1 MIMTNIY
8 EIKNVLNQYE
18 IKDVYKKLLEENWRI
33 DTPYDPIS
41 IYHPTFKVSFDNM
54 ILNPYWFG
62 YFTALVSAVNSSLRK
77 EKNFDLGFYEVKSIT
92 LNAQQKSDK
101 FQFHDHRD
109 CRHTIVGF
117 LTPEWDESWGGSLQ
131 VQDKKINFT
140 PGNFVLF
147 SGNDLH
153 DAMPVKVNLPFWR
166 ISVGIFIN

>member
-1 MIMTNIY
+1 
-8 EIKNVLNQYE
+8 
-18 IKDVYKKLLEENWRI
+18 
-33 DTPYDPIS
+33 
-41 IYHPTFKVSFDNM
+41 M

-62 YFTALVSAVNSSLRK
+62 YFTALVSGINSSLRK
-77 EKNFDLGFYEVKSIT
+77 EKNFDLGFYKISSII
-92 LNAQQKSDK
+92 LNAQQKNDK

-109 CRHTIVGF
+109 CRHTMVGF
-117 LTPEWDESWGGSLQ
+117 LTPEWDQSWGGSLQ
-131 VQDKKINFT
+131 VQDKEIKFS